1 MSKHIENNFGQE
13 PKNGIMLCT
22 TAIIFNA
29 TISFDRYPK
38 MEP

>member
-1 MSKHIENNFGQE
+1 MSKDMENNFGQD

-22 TAIIFNA
+22 TPIIFNTA
-29 TISFDRYPK
+29 ISFDQYSK